1 MFENIIGHED
11 KKKILEKCIKS
22 GNISHA
28 YLFSGKKGVGKRTL
42 AEEFARQILN
52 VKNLESSA
60 DYKYIS
66 KRDDKKDIIIE
77 QIRKNI
83 IDDVYEL
90 PVSGNKKVYIID
102 DAESLNIASQNALL
116 KTLEEPPTYV
126 VLILISAS
134 ESVFLPTIRS
144 RVNLLSFSGIKDDQ
158 LKKYMEE
165 NYKINLSDK
174 IISYLE
180 GSIGEAVKLIKEQK
194 LDDLKEI
201 DKLYEFINKKDSI
214 GALKSC
220 ADIKFTE
227 DMLDYLEYVIYI
239 NNKYSCVKFI
249 ERAKNRLKNNGNY
262 DIVIDSLI
270 LKIIDNII

>member
-90 PVSGNKKVYIID
+90 PVAGNKKVYIID

-144 RVNLLSFSGIKDDQ
+144 RVNLLSSSGIKDDQ

-165 NYKINLSDK
+165 N
-174 IISYLE
+174 
-180 GSIGEAVKLIKEQK
+180 
-194 LDDLKEI
+194 
-201 DKLYEFINKKDSI
+201 
-214 GALKSC
+214 
-220 ADIKFTE
+220 
-227 DMLDYLEYVIYI
+227 
-239 NNKYSCVKFI
+239 
-249 ERAKNRLKNNGNY
+249 
-262 DIVIDSLI
+262 
-270 LKIIDNII
+270 